1 LKINDVCSIY
11 YQYNCKKEIL
21 HFNGARTNKE
31 LGKMTFEGVSFL
43 SKLGTALFFSKEKVA
58 ENR

>member
-1 LKINDVCSIY
+1 MMYVISITSIIV
-11 YQYNCKKEIL
+11 KRKFFIL
-21 HFNGARTNKE
+21 MGARTNKE